1 MKYLKTFEDFINES
15 SDYSDLN
22 EGVKFSD
29 VQKIAREF
37 LASTKSKFKVSDSQ
51 IHKMK
56 VPKMSGMAKKGKEIR
71 YNISIVVPEKLVS
84 AAREFEKK
92 FKEDNKEAIEDN
104 KISFSVSQE
113 IEGRKSLW
121 PTNNKDFFDI

>member
-1 MKYLKTFEDFINES
+1 MKYLKTFEDFINQH
-15 SDYSDLN
+15 SDDSDLN

-29 VQKIAREF
+29 VQKIARDY
-37 LASTKSKFKVSDSQ
+37 LTATKSKFKVSDSQ

-56 VPKMSGMAKKGKEIR
+56 VPVHKGMKKGKEIR
-71 YNISIVVPEKLVS
+71 YNIAIVVPEKLVDS
-84 AAREFEKK
+84 AREFTKK
-92 FKEDNKEAIEDN
+92 FKEDNDEAIENN